1 MRFPLGDA
9 AMPIYV
15 FSCPQCGLEDEIEFE
30 TEQEASDA
38 RKDAWCERCDREMKI
53 TDSHD

>member
-1 MRFPLGDA
+1 
-9 AMPIYV
+9 MPIYV
-15 FSCPQCGLEDEIEFE
+15 FTCPQCGLEDEIEFE